1 MLGLS
6 KVDDKD
12 IIGHVINIPSMQL
25 LTGISR
31 NTQSNSYMLSLTECV
46 WEFRNNALWDTL
58 LNNVSFMC
66 IRLNIPPTFF
76 SLLARVHVFV
86 FFTVGS

>member
-31 NTQSNSYMLSLTECV
+31 NTQSNSYMLSLT
-46 WEFRNNALWDTL
+46 D
-58 LNNVSFMC
+58 
-66 IRLNIPPTFF
+66 
-76 SLLARVHVFV
+76 
-86 FFTVGS
+86 